1 MNAARFVARFPQL
14 YHMAEG
20 GSWESILRH
29 GLLSTSRLLDLFEV
43 SGPEREAIE
52 FQRRLAKVDIHHLAH
67 DTVTIRDQKPLYE
80 PGLRRSLVGME
91 VVEWYHML
99 SRMVFFWPRWADL
112 LRMANSPEYRSD
124 VRLVLTV
131 DTHRLMQAAG
141 ERLRLSSINSG
152 YARRN
157 PALRG
162 PATFTALDDYP
173 GSDVKE
179 IAVLNGVAGA
189 ADLIETASELLP
201 DGTWRPVWPS

>member
-1 MNAARFVARFPQL
+1 
-14 YHMAEG
+14 MAEG

-43 SGPEREAIE
+43 SGPERKAIE
-52 FQRRLAKVDIHHLAH
+52 SQRRLTKVDIHHLAH

-91 VVEWYHML
+91 VVEWYRMV
-99 SRMVFFWPRWADL
+99 SGMVFFWPWWADL
-112 LRMANSPEYRSD
+112 LRMANGPEYRGD

-131 DTHRLMQAAG
+131 DTYRLMQAAG

-152 YARRN
+152 YARRD

-162 PATFTALDDYP
+162 SATFTALDDYP

-179 IAVLNGVAGA
+179 IAVLSGVAGA
-189 ADLIETASELLP
+189 ADLIDAASELLP